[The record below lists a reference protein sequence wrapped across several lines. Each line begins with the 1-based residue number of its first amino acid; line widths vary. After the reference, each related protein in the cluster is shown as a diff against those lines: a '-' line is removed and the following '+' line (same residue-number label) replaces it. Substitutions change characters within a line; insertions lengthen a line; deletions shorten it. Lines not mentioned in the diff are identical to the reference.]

1 MLGSIAS
8 NTSDQVGVDERIAIE
23 RDWFVSLER
32 NLTLLFVA
40 TIREVIDDLILIY
53 NLAKLY
59 LPVID
64 LAKDLF

>member
-23 RDWFVSLER
+23 RNWFVSLER

-40 TIREVIDDLILIY
+40 TICEAIDDLILIY
-53 NLAKLY
+53 NSAKLY

>member
-40 TIREVIDDLILIY
+40 TIREAIDDLILIY